1 MRGREGALC
10 RLIKTERCREIGSET
25 WWKQRKAEP
34 GASRGLEGEGE
45 ESPGASTSMSKHNC
59 CSTDEKLPAG
69 GNRNISNH
77 SLVDL
82 VSFLPSDGT
91 QATRIAIAIVYS
103 AVCTLGMLGNL
114 LVFFLLGSRH
124 RRRMSSVTFFVL
136 NLAVTDFQFVLTL
149 PFWAVDTALDFSW
162 PFGKV
167 MCKLISSVSAM
178 NMYASVFFL
187 TAMSVARYCSV
198 VSSLKADQG
207 SSSRRLA
214 KVASAIIWLFAALAT
229 LPHAIF
235 STTHRVSGDELCLV
249 KFPELKDIDPQF
261 LLGLYQTQK
270 VLLGFVIPLAI
281 ISACYI
287 LLLRFLSKMRMSRS
301 NPRTR
306 SRVTK
311 SVTIV
316 VLSFFICWLPNQ
328 ALTAWGIFIKFNLV
342 PFTEAFYNTQAY
354 IFPVTVCLA
363 HTNSCLNP
371 ILYCL
376 VRREFREVLKGL
388 LLKVTPSF
396 SKRASKAHPRQGSA
410 LLARPAARELPEP
423 QCCG

>member
-1 MRGREGALC
+1 KCTCHRAQITAQDKKGSRMKITASPKDALPGLRAAANPIGGMSTNLQVIDFVLSC
-10 RLIKTERCREIGSET
+10 RSPGVVVGVVRIPVAGSEL
-25 WWKQRKAEP
+25 AECT
-34 GASRGLEGEGE
+34 R
-45 ESPGASTSMSKHNC
+45 
-59 CSTDEKLPAG
+59 
-69 GNRNISNH
+69 
-77 SLVDL
+77 V
-82 VSFLPSDGT
+82 
-91 QATRIAIAIVYS
+91 RIALTIVYS
-103 AVCTLGMLGNL
+103 TVCTLGVLGNL

-124 RRRMSSVTFFVL
+124 HRRKSSVTFFML
-136 NLAVTDFQFVLTL
+136 NLAVTNFQFVLT
-149 PFWAVDTALDFSW
+149 FWPL
-162 PFGKV
+162 GKL

-187 TAMSVARYCSV
+187 TAMSVTHYCSV
-198 VSSLKADQG
+198 VSSLKANRG

-249 KFPELKDIDPQF
+249 KFPELKDLDPQF

-287 LLLRFLSKMRMSRS
+287 LLLRFLSRMRMSSS
-301 NPRTR
+301 NPKAR

-311 SVTIV
+311 LVTIV
-316 VLSFFICWLPNQ
+316 VLSFFLCWLPNQ

-354 IFPVTVCLA
+354 IFPITVCLA

-376 VRREFREVLKGL
+376 VRREFREALKGL

-396 SKRASKAHPRQGSA
+396 GKRASKAHPRQA
-410 LLARPAARELPEP
+410 QP
-423 QCCG
+423 C

>member
-1 MRGREGALC
+1 M
-10 RLIKTERCREIGSET
+10 SE
-25 WWKQRKAEP
+25 
-34 GASRGLEGEGE
+34 
-45 ESPGASTSMSKHNC
+45 HNC
-59 CSTDEKLPAG
+59 CSTEEKLQAG
-69 GNRNISNH
+69 GNRTVSNH

-82 VSFLPSDGT
+82 VPFLPLDST

-103 AVCTLGMLGNL
+103 AVCTLGVLGNL

-124 RRRMSSVTFFVL
+124 RRRMSSATFFVL
-136 NLAVTDFQFVLTL
+136 NLAVTDLQFVLTL
-149 PFWAVDTALDFSW
+149 PFWAVDTALDFRW
-162 PFGKV
+162 PFGKL

-198 VSSLKADQG
+198 VSSLKANRG
-207 SSSRRLA
+207 CSSYRCLA
-214 KVASAIIWLFAALAT
+214 KVASAIIWFFAALAT

-249 KFPELKDIDPQF
+249 KFPELKDLDPQF

-287 LLLRFLSKMRMSRS
+287 LLLRFLSRMRMSSS
-301 NPRTR
+301 NPKTR

-311 SVTIV
+311 SITIV

-342 PFTEAFYNTQAY
+342 PFTKAFYNTQAY

-376 VRREFREVLKGL
+376 VRREFREALKD
-388 LLKVTPSF
+388 S
-396 SKRASKAHPRQGSA
+396 SSR
-410 LLARPAARELPEP
+410 
-423 QCCG
+423 